1 MNGPLI
7 KNNNNNSTK
16 KRKMFI
22 LQSDLRSAIQIA
34 ATYCYLKPNRHYEPP
49 PLSIRTP
56 SRLRPIHA
64 VSDKPP
70 ICTADELH
78 YVSIHNS
85 DWRLALWRY
94 KPPPQAPSRNHPLL
108 LLSGVG
114 TNAIGY
120 DLAPGSSFARHMSSH
135 GFDTWILEFRGAGL
149 SAEVASKEVKQPVN
163 LPSER
168 MDTISINPQTV
179 TSDSPAQSKVSS
191 AEEKKEAA
199 ELESDQSQLLTT
211 FTETFKRFSER
222 LSNLIK
228 EGSPEA
234 LQNSTLAT
242 QIRDLSQRLVDIM
255 EESQRS
261 VSPSFTDLLDRFSS
275 TVGNLQT
282 QVDLLGKYNWDFD
295 HYLEEDVPA
304 AMEYIRRQ
312 CNPKDDKLL
321 AIGHSM
327 GGILLYSMLSRNAYE
342 QRESRL
348 AAIVTLGASLD
359 YTTSK
364 SSLKLLTPLADPAQ
378 ALNVPAVPLGALLA
392 AAYPLAS
399 RPPYVMSWLNRL
411 ITAQDMMHPELMEK
425 FVMNNFCTV
434 PAKLLLQLTTAF
446 QEGGLRDR
454 SGTFFYKNYINKIDV
469 PVLAIAGDLDLICPP
484 EAVYETIKLVPKHLA
499 VYKVFGEPDGPHY
512 AHYDLVG
519 GRLAPEQLYPY
530 VIEFLIAHDSS

>member
-1 MNGPLI
+1 
-7 KNNNNNSTK
+7 
-16 KRKMFI
+16 MFM

-34 ATYCYLKPNRHYEPP
+34 ATYCYFNPNRYESPSSRP
-49 PLSIRTP
+49 VSIRTP

-64 VSDKPP
+64 AAVERVADKPP

-120 DLAPGSSFARHMSSH
+120 DLAPGSSFARHMSSQ

-149 SAEVASKEVKQPVN
+149 SSEVASKEVKQPIS

-168 MDTISINPQTV
+168 MDATSKNPLNV
-179 TSDSPAQSKVSS
+179 NSDSSAQ
-191 AEEKKEAA
+191 EKKEMV
-199 ELESDQSQLLTT
+199 ESDQSQLLMT

-242 QIRDLSQRLVDIM
+242 QIRDLSQRLVDVI
-255 EESQRS
+255 EEGQRS
-261 VSPSFTDLLDRFSS
+261 VSPPFTDLLDRFSS
-275 TVGNLQT
+275 TIENLQT
-282 QVDLLGKYNWDFD
+282 QIDILGKYNWDFD

-327 GGILLYSMLSRNAYE
+327 GGILLYSMLARNAYE
-342 QRESRL
+342 QRDSRL

-378 ALNVPAVPLGALLA
+378 ALSVPAVPLGALLA

-454 SGTFFYKNYINKIDV
+454 SGTFFYKNHINKIDV

-484 EAVYETIKLVPKHLA
+484 KAVYETIKLVPKHLA
-499 VYKVFGEPDGPHY
+499 MYKVFGEPAGPHY

-519 GRLAPEQLYPY
+519 GRLAPEQLYPC
-530 VIEFLIAHDSS
+530 VLEFLIAHDST

>member
-1 MNGPLI
+1 
-7 KNNNNNSTK
+7 
-16 KRKMFI
+16 MFL

-34 ATYCYLKPNRHYEPP
+34 ATFCYFNPNLYESTSSRTV
-49 PLSIRTP
+49 SIRTP
-56 SRLRPIHA
+56 SRLRPLHA
-64 VSDKPP
+64 ASVERLADKPP

-120 DLAPGSSFARHMSSH
+120 DLAPGSSFARHMSSQ

-149 SAEVASKEVKQPVN
+149 SAQVASKEVKQPVT

-168 MDTISINPQTV
+168 MDATSKNPQTIN
-179 TSDSPAQSKVSS
+179 SDSSAQSEDSS
-191 AEEKKEAA
+191 AGENKEMV
-199 ELESDQSQLLTT
+199 EFDQSQLLMT

-242 QIRDLSQRLVDIM
+242 QIRDLSQRLVDII
-255 EESQRS
+255 EEGQKS
-261 VSPSFTDLLDRFSS
+261 VSPPFTDLLDRFSS
-275 TVGNLQT
+275 TIENLQT
-282 QVDLLGKYNWDFD
+282 QIDLLGKYNWDFD
-295 HYLEEDVPA
+295 HYPEEDVPA

-327 GGILLYSMLSRNAYE
+327 GGILLYSMLARNANE
-342 QRESRL
+342 QKDSRL

-378 ALNVPAVPLGALLA
+378 ALSVPAVPLGALLA

-454 SGTFFYKNYINKIDV
+454 SGNFFYKNHIHKIDV
-469 PVLAIAGDLDLICPP
+469 PVLAIAGNLDLICPP
-484 EAVYETIKLVPKHLA
+484 EAVYGTLRYFLLPINFA
-499 VYKVFGEPDGPHY
+499 VHFSVSVCI
-512 AHYDLVG
+512 LMVINVT
-519 GRLAPEQLYPY
+519 QLY
-530 VIEFLIAHDSS
+530 

>member
-1 MNGPLI
+1 
-7 KNNNNNSTK
+7 
-16 KRKMFI
+16 MFM
-22 LQSDLRSAIQIA
+22 LQSDIRSAIQIA
-34 ATYCYLKPNRHYEPP
+34 ATFCYLNPTRYESPSSRP
-49 PLSIRTP
+49 VSVRTP
-56 SRLRPIHA
+56 ARLRPLHA
-64 VSDKPP
+64 AAVERISDKPP

-94 KPPPQAPSRNHPLL
+94 KPPPKAPSRNHPLL

-120 DLAPGSSFARHMSSH
+120 DLAPGSSFARHMSSQ

-149 SAEVASKEVKQPVN
+149 SSEVANKEVKQPIS

-168 MDTISINPQTV
+168 MESTPDKQENGVVSSQIPPNSN
-179 TSDSPAQSKVSS
+179 SDSCSESKVSS
-191 AEEKKEAA
+191 VEEKKEMA
-199 ELESDQSQLLTT
+199 ESDESQLLMT

-228 EGSPEA
+228 EGSPDA
-234 LQNSTLAT
+234 LQNSTLVV
-242 QIRDLSQRLVDIM
+242 QIRDLSQRLGDII
-255 EESQRS
+255 EEGQRS
-261 VSPSFTDLLDRFSS
+261 MSPPFTDLLDRFSS
-275 TVGNLQT
+275 TIENLQT
-282 QVDLLGKYNWDFD
+282 QIDLLGKYNWDFD

-327 GGILLYSMLSRNAYE
+327 GGILLYAMLARNVCE
-342 QRESRL
+342 RKDSKL
-348 AAIVTLGASLD
+348 AGIVTLGASLD
-359 YTTSK
+359 YTTSN

-378 ALNVPAVPLGALLA
+378 ALKVRAVPLGALLA

-399 RPPYVMSWLNRL
+399 RPPYLMSWLNRL
-411 ITAQDMMHPELMEK
+411 ITAQDMMQPELMEK

-454 SGTFFYKNYINKIDV
+454 SGTFFYKDHINKINV
-469 PVLAIAGDLDLICPP
+469 PVLAIAGDLDVICPP

-499 VYKVFGEPDGPHY
+499 TYKVYGEPAGPHF

-519 GRLAPEQLYPY
+519 GRLAPEQVYPSI
-530 VIEFLIAHDSS
+530 IEFLTVHDST

>member
-1 MNGPLI
+1 
-7 KNNNNNSTK
+7 
-16 KRKMFI
+16 MFMV
-22 LQSDLRSAIQIA
+22 QSDVRSAIQIVA
-34 ATYCYLKPNRHYEPP
+34 TATYCHFSRYE
-49 PLSIRTP
+49 SP
-56 SRLRPIHA
+56 SPVSVRSPWRVQPA
-64 VSDKPP
+64 RATSVERVSSDKPS

-94 KPPPQAPSRNHPLL
+94 KPPPQAPKRNHPLL

-120 DLAPGSSFARHMSSH
+120 DLAPGSSFARHMSSQ

-149 SAEVASKEVKQPVN
+149 SLEVASKDVKQPIS

-168 MDTISINPQTV
+168 MDQNT
-179 TSDSPAQSKVSS
+179 DSSAQS
-191 AEEKKEAA
+191 
-199 ELESDQSQLLTT
+199 
-211 FTETFKRFSER
+211 
-222 LSNLIK
+222 
-228 EGSPEA
+228 SPDA
-234 LQNSTLAT
+234 LQNSTLAA
-242 QIRDLSQRLVDIM
+242 QIRDLSQRIVDVI
-255 EESQRS
+255 EEGQRS
-261 VSPSFTDLLDRFSS
+261 VSPPLTDLLDRFSS
-275 TVGNLQT
+275 TIENLQT
-282 QVDLLGKYNWDFD
+282 QIDLLGKYNWDFD

-312 CNPKDDKLL
+312 CNPKDEKLL

-327 GGILLYSMLSRNAYE
+327 GGILLYSMLARNAYE
-342 QRESRL
+342 GRDSRL
-348 AAIVTLGASLD
+348 AAIITLGASLD
-359 YTTSK
+359 YTTSN

-378 ALNVPAVPLGALLA
+378 ALSVPAVPLGALLA

-411 ITAQDMMHPELMEK
+411 ITAQDMVQPELMEK

-454 SGTFFYKNYINKIDV
+454 SGTFFYKNHLNKIDV

-484 EAVYETIKLVPKHLA
+484 EAVYETIKLVPRHLA
-499 VYKVFGEPDGPHY
+499 TYKVFGEPTGPHY

-519 GRLAPEQLYPY
+519 GRLAPEQLYPC
-530 VIEFLIAHDSS
+530 VIEFLIHHDSA

>member
-1 MNGPLI
+1 
-7 KNNNNNSTK
+7 
-16 KRKMFI
+16 MFM

-34 ATYCYLKPNRHYEPP
+34 ATYCYFNPNRYDSPSSRP
-49 PLSIRTP
+49 VSVRTP
-56 SRLRPIHA
+56 SRLKPLHA
-64 VSDKPP
+64 AAVERVAEKPP

-108 LLSGVG
+108 LLSGIG

-120 DLAPGSSFARHMSSH
+120 DLAPGSSFARHMSSQ

-149 SAEVASKEVKQPVN
+149 SSEVASKEVKQPVS
-163 LPSER
+163 LPPER
-168 MDTISINPQTV
+168 LDATSKNPPNV
-179 TSDSPAQSKVSS
+179 ISDSSAQSEVSS
-191 AEEKKEAA
+191 AGEKKETV
-199 ELESDQSQLLTT
+199 ESDSDQSQLLTT

-222 LSNLIK
+222 LTNLIK

-255 EESQRS
+255 EEGQRS
-261 VSPSFTDLLDRFSS
+261 VSPPITDLLDRFSS
-275 TVGNLQT
+275 TVENLQS
-282 QVDLLGKYNWDFD
+282 QIDLLGKYNWDFD

-304 AMEYIRRQ
+304 AMEYILRQ

-342 QRESRL
+342 QRDSRL

-359 YTTSK
+359 YTTSN
-364 SSLKLLTPLADPAQ
+364 STLKLLTPLADPAQ

-411 ITAQDMMHPELMEK
+411 ITAQDMMHPDLMEK
-425 FVMNNFCTV
+425 FVMTNFCTV

-446 QEGGLRDR
+446 QVGGLRDR
-454 SGTFFYKNYINKIDV
+454 SGTFFYKNHINKIDV

-499 VYKVFGEPDGPHY
+499 KYKVFGEPGGPHY

-519 GRLAPEQLYPY
+519 GRLAPEQLYPC
-530 VIEFLIAHDSS
+530 VIEFLTAHDST

>member
-1 MNGPLI
+1 M
-7 KNNNNNSTK
+7 
-16 KRKMFI
+16 MM

-34 ATYCYLKPNRHYEPP
+34 ATFCYINPRPNRYETPP
-49 PLSIRTP
+49 YRRVSVRTP
-56 SRLRPIHA
+56 VRTAALKIE

-94 KPPPQAPSRNHPLL
+94 KPPPQAPPRNHPLL

-120 DLAPGSSFARHMSSH
+120 DLAPGSSFARHMASQ

-149 SAEVASKEVKQPVN
+149 SSEVASKDVKEPIS

-168 MDTISINPQTV
+168 MNSPNSLN
-179 TSDSPAQSKVSS
+179 SDSSAQSKVSS
-191 AEEKKEAA
+191 TKEDKKTV
-199 ELESDQSQLLTT
+199 ESDQSQLLMT
-211 FTETFKRFSER
+211 FSETFKRFSER

-228 EGSPEA
+228 EGSPEN
-234 LQNSTLAT
+234 LQNSTLAI
-242 QIRDLSQRLVDIM
+242 QIRDISQSLADII
-255 EESQRS
+255 EEGQRS
-261 VSPSFTDLLDRFSS
+261 VSPPFTDLLDRFSS
-275 TVGNLQT
+275 TIESLQT
-282 QVDLLGKYNWDFD
+282 QINLLGKYNWDFD

-304 AMEYIRRQ
+304 AMEYIQRQ
-312 CNPKDDKLL
+312 CNPKDGKLL

-327 GGILLYSMLSRNAYE
+327 GGILLYSMLARNVCDG
-342 QRESRL
+342 RDSRL

-364 SSLKLLTPLADPAQ
+364 SSLKLLTPLADPAH
-378 ALNVPAVPLGALLA
+378 ALSVPAVPLGALLA

-411 ITAQDMMHPELMEK
+411 ITAQDMVHPDLMEK
-425 FVMNNFCTV
+425 FIMNNFCTV

-454 SGTFFYKNYINKIDV
+454 SGTFFYKDHLKNIDV

-484 EAVYETIKLVPKHLA
+484 EAVYVKLTW
-499 VYKVFGEPDGPHY
+499 
-512 AHYDLVG
+512 YDLCP
-519 GRLAPEQLYPY
+519 L
-530 VIEFLIAHDSS
+530 F